1 MIARN
6 ISFKERTIFGRTLFY
21 DIVHLHYS
29 YKRTKKLRVRGKQR
43 TNIPLLL
50 IINLNIVKLKDSKMK
65 KVFTLCVA
73 IMASVATFAQTT
85 LWDGEDKELGTRGG
99 FWDDGSPEVVANPER
114 DGINTSKKCL
124 KFVMTQDKKVVK
136 LPFREWMTPS
146 LQGST
151 RVSLMIKKSQAEN
164 IQIEL
169 SDPTDGSEGYWK
181 KVASYYSEAG
191 KWQKVIFDYTNNGSF
206 DNPGIMT
213 ITAQTGNVEGDQ
225 EVYIDNIQIEPAT
238 TVNGQL
244 LSKIEPNSL
253 EGVITLEGA
262 WMKGECQNTEGEWQ
276 KVEYNDFAKLATNL
290 SGKPANI
297 VMRGCIV
304 KDADINA
311 MRGDNSNILVYADEA
326 YEADNVVK
334 DGTCANLVLDDTKS
348 FMVNED
354 FQATKVTLNRSV
366 NAGNNTMCLPFRV
379 NKEDMKAESIA
390 TFKEKAENKSV
401 VTFVKVDHVEANVPF
416 IANYNEAVTEFTF
429 TDKGVVNTKN
439 GLGTTFIGTYT
450 PGYMEGKY
458 GLTTDN
464 TFKKGGAGAK
474 TKAFRAYLELPEV
487 SGAKTLSLDFTD
499 GETTGIE
506 DATISFGNK
515 GVKVYS
521 LQGNLIATA
530 SSMSELH
537 LSNGIY
543 IINNK
548 KVIIK

>member
-1 MIARN
+1 
-6 ISFKERTIFGRTLFY
+6 
-21 DIVHLHYS
+21 
-29 YKRTKKLRVRGKQR
+29 
-43 TNIPLLL
+43 
-50 IINLNIVKLKDSKMK
+50 MK

-73 IMASVATFAQTT
+73 IMASAATFAQTT
-85 LWDGEDKELGTRGG
+85 LWNGEDKELGKEAIG
-99 FWDDGSPEVVANPER
+99 FWADGDPEVVANPET
-114 DGINTSKKCL
+114 DGINTSEKCL
-124 KFVMTQDKKVVK
+124 KFVMTNDSKIVK

-213 ITAQTGNVEGDQ
+213 ITAQTGDVVGEQ

-253 EGVITLEGA
+253 EGVIKLEGA

-276 KVEYNDFAKLATNL
+276 KVEYNDFATLATKL

-297 VMRGCIV
+297 IMQGCIV

-334 DGTCANLVLDDTKS
+334 EGKCANLVLDDTKS

-354 FQATKVTLNRSV
+354 FKAANVTLKRSV
-366 NAGNNTMCLPFRV
+366 NAGYNTMCLPFWV
-379 NKEDMKAESIA
+379 SKDDMKAASIA
-390 TFKEKAENKSV
+390 TYKEIVDKEDNNSV
-401 VTFVKVDHVEANVPF
+401 VTFEKADHVDANVPF
-416 IANYNEAVTEFTF
+416 VANYNEAITEFTF
-429 TDKGVVNTKN
+429 TDKGVVNTNN
-439 GLGTTFIGTYT
+439 GLGTTFVGTYT
-450 PGYMEGKY
+450 PGDVEGKY
-458 GLTTDN
+458 NLAADC
-464 TFKKGGAGAK
+464 TFKKGDAEA
-474 TKAFRAYLELPEV
+474 TTNAFGAYLELPE
-487 SGAKTLSLDFTD
+487 GYEAKTLSLGYTD
-499 GETTGIE
+499 GELAGIE
-506 DATISFGNK
+506 SITTSFGNK

-521 LQGNLIATA
+521 LQGNQIATA

-548 KVIIK
+548 KVVIK

>member
-21 DIVHLHYS
+21 NIVHLHYS

-73 IMASVATFAQTT
+73 IMASAATFAQTT
-85 LWDGEDKELGTRGG
+85 LWNGEDKELGKEAIG
-99 FWDDGSPEVVANPER
+99 FWADGDPEVVANPET
-114 DGINTSKKCL
+114 DGINTSEKCL

-136 LPFREWMTPS
+136 LPFKDWTKPS

-206 DNPGIMT
+206 DYPGIMT
-213 ITAQTGNVEGDQ
+213 ITAQTGDVVGEQ

-253 EGVITLEGA
+253 EGVIKLEGA
-262 WMKGECQNTEGEWQ
+262 WMKGECQNADGEWQ
-276 KVEYNDFAKLATNL
+276 KVEYNDFATLATKL

-297 VMRGCIV
+297 IMQGCIV

-366 NAGNNTMCLPFRV
+366 NAGNNTMCLPFWV

-429 TDKGVVNTKN
+429 ANKGVAKTKD
-439 GLGTTFIGTYT
+439 LGTTFIGTYT

>member
-1 MIARN
+1 
-6 ISFKERTIFGRTLFY
+6 
-21 DIVHLHYS
+21 
-29 YKRTKKLRVRGKQR
+29 
-43 TNIPLLL
+43 
-50 IINLNIVKLKDSKMK
+50 MK

-73 IMASVATFAQTT
+73 IMASAATFAQTT
-85 LWDGEDKELGTRGG
+85 LWNGEDKELGKEAIG
-99 FWDDGSPEVVANPER
+99 FWADGDPEVVANPET
-114 DGINTSKKCL
+114 DGINTSEKCL
-124 KFVMTQDKKVVK
+124 KFVMTQDNKVVK

-213 ITAQTGNVEGDQ
+213 ITAQTSDVVGEQ

-253 EGVITLEGA
+253 EGVINLEGA
-262 WMKGECQNTEGEWQ
+262 WMKGECQNVDGEWQ
-276 KVEYNDFAKLATNL
+276 KVEYNDFATLATKL

-297 VMRGCIV
+297 IMRGCIV

-334 DGTCANLVLDDTKS
+334 DGTCANLVLDDTKA

-354 FQATKVTLNRSV
+354 FQAANVTLKRSV
-366 NAGNNTMCLPFRV
+366 NAGYNTMCLPFWV
-379 NKEDMKAESIA
+379 SKDDMKAASIA
-390 TFKEKAENKSV
+390 TYKEIVDKEDNNSV
-401 VTFVKVDHVEANVPF
+401 VTFEKADHIEANVPF

-429 TDKGVVNTKN
+429 TDKGVVNTNN
-439 GLGTTFIGTYT
+439 GLGITFVGTYI
-450 PGYMEGKY
+450 PGNVEGKY
-458 GLTTDN
+458 NLASDC
-464 TFKKGGAGAK
+464 TFKKGDAEA
-474 TKAFRAYLELPEV
+474 TTNAFGAYLELPE
-487 SGAKTLSLDFTD
+487 GYEAKTLSLGYTD
-499 GETTGIE
+499 GELAGIE
-506 DATISFGNK
+506 SITTSFGNK

-521 LQGNLIATA
+521 LQGNQIATA

-548 KVIIK
+548 KVVIK

>member
-1 MIARN
+1 
-6 ISFKERTIFGRTLFY
+6 
-21 DIVHLHYS
+21 
-29 YKRTKKLRVRGKQR
+29 
-43 TNIPLLL
+43 
-50 IINLNIVKLKDSKMK
+50 
-65 KVFTLCVA
+65 
-73 IMASVATFAQTT
+73 
-85 LWDGEDKELGTRGG
+85 
-99 FWDDGSPEVVANPER
+99 
-114 DGINTSKKCL
+114 
-124 KFVMTQDKKVVK
+124 
-136 LPFREWMTPS
+136 
-146 LQGST
+146 
-151 RVSLMIKKSQAEN
+151 MIKKDYNSNVRIEIKCNNVIKKVAAWYGGSGAWQKLNFDFSTNGVEGNPTEITIFPTTDAVDGEQTIYLDD
-164 IQIEL
+164 IQIEEAPKVNGTVL
-169 SDPTDGSEGYWK
+169 S
-181 KVASYYSEAG
+181 
-191 KWQKVIFDYTNNGSF
+191 
-206 DNPGIMT
+206 T
-213 ITAQTGNVEGDQ
+213 ITDKN
-225 EVYIDNIQIEPAT
+225 
-238 TVNGQL
+238 
-244 LSKIEPNSL
+244 L
-253 EGVITLEGA
+253 EGVIKLSGTWL
-262 WMKGECQNTEGEWQ
+262 KGVCQNADGEWQ
-276 KVEYNDFAKLATNL
+276 KVEYNDFTTLASKISNKPTN
-290 SGKPANI
+290 I
-297 VMRGCIV
+297 DMRGCIV

-354 FQATKVTLNRSV
+354 FQAANVTLKRSV
-366 NAGNNTMCLPFRV
+366 NAGNNTMCLPFFV
-379 NKEDMKAESIA
+379 SKEDMKAASIA
-390 TFKEKAENKSV
+390 TYKGIVDNNSV
-401 VTFVKVDHVEANVPF
+401 VTFEKVNEVDANVPF
-416 IANYNEAVTEFTF
+416 IAYYNKAVTEFTF

-439 GLGTTFIGTYT
+439 GLGSTFVGTYT
-450 PGYMEGKY
+450 PGSAEGKY

>member
-1 MIARN
+1 
-6 ISFKERTIFGRTLFY
+6 
-21 DIVHLHYS
+21 
-29 YKRTKKLRVRGKQR
+29 
-43 TNIPLLL
+43 
-50 IINLNIVKLKDSKMK
+50 MK

-73 IMASVATFAQTT
+73 IMASAATFAQTT
-85 LWDGEDKELGTRGG
+85 LLWDGEKYNEHDKGG
-99 FWDDGSPEVVANPER
+99 FWDRCNQEIAVNP
-114 DGINTSKKCL
+114 SKYGVNSSDKCL
-124 KFVMTQDKKVVK
+124 KFTISSN
-136 LPFREWMTPS
+136 EWEHGSAAMSLNNPS
-146 LQGST
+146 FESK
-151 RVSLMIKKSQAEN
+151 RMSLMIKKDNNSN
-164 IQIEL
+164 VRIEIKCNNVI
-169 SDPTDGSEGYWK
+169 K
-181 KVASYYSEAG
+181 KVAAWYGGSG
-191 KWQKVIFDYTNNGSF
+191 TWQKLYFDFSTNG
-206 DNPGIMT
+206 
-213 ITAQTGNVEGDQ
+213 VEGNPTEITIFPTTDAVDREQ
-225 EVYIDNIQIEPAT
+225 TIYLDNIQIEDAPK
-238 TVNGQL
+238 VNDNL
-244 LSKIEPNSL
+244 LSANTDNL
-253 EGVITLEGA
+253 EGVIKLSGTWL
-262 WMKGECQNTEGEWQ
+262 KGVCQNADDSKWKE
-276 KVEYNDFAKLATNL
+276 VDYNDFATLANKLSN
-290 SGKPANI
+290 KPANI
-297 VMRGCIV
+297 DMRGCIV

-366 NAGNNTMCLPFRV
+366 NAGNNTMCLPFWV

-429 TDKGVVNTKN
+429 ANKGVAKTED
-439 GLGTTFIGTYT
+439 LGTTFIGTYT

-537 LSNGIY
+537 LSKGIY

>member
-1 MIARN
+1 
-6 ISFKERTIFGRTLFY
+6 
-21 DIVHLHYS
+21 
-29 YKRTKKLRVRGKQR
+29 
-43 TNIPLLL
+43 
-50 IINLNIVKLKDSKMK
+50 MK

-73 IMASVATFAQTT
+73 IMASAATFAQTT
-85 LWDGEDKELGTRGG
+85 LWNGEDKELGTGG
-99 FWDDGSPEVVANPER
+99 DFWDRCGRTVVE
-114 DGINTSKKCL
+114 NTQKDDVNKSGKCL
-124 KFVMTQDKKVVK
+124 QFKITGN
-136 LPFREWMTPS
+136 EWNN
-146 LQGST
+146 GSAAIGLST
-151 RVSLMIKKSQAEN
+151 SSFESKRMSLMIKKDYNSN
-164 IQIEL
+164 VRIEIKCN
-169 SDPTDGSEGYWK
+169 DVIK
-181 KVASYYSEAG
+181 KVAAWYDGNGA
-191 KWQKVIFDYTNNGSF
+191 WQKLYFDFSTNE
-206 DNPGIMT
+206 
-213 ITAQTGNVEGDQ
+213 VEGNPTEITIFPTTDPVNEEQ
-225 EVYIDNIQIEPAT
+225 IIYLDNIQIEDAPK
-238 TVNGQL
+238 VNGAV
-244 LSKIEPNSL
+244 LSTITDKNL
-253 EGVITLEGA
+253 EGVIKLSGT
-262 WMKGECQNTEGEWQ
+262 WMKGVCQNADDSKWKE
-276 KVEYNDFAKLATNL
+276 VDYNDFATLANKLSN
-290 SGKPANI
+290 KPANI
-297 VMRGCIV
+297 DMRGCIV

-334 DGTCANLVLDDTKS
+334 DGTCANLVLDDIKS

-366 NAGNNTMCLPFRV
+366 NAGNNTMCLPFWV

-429 TDKGVVNTKN
+429 ANKGVAKTED
-439 GLGTTFIGTYT
+439 LGTTFIGTYT